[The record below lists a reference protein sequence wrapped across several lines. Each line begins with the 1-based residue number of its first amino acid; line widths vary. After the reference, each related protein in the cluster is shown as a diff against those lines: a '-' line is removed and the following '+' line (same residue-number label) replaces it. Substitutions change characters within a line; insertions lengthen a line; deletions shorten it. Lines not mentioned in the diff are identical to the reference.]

1 MCSLFSEVHHP
12 DICWSK
18 IIVLLEKQATEV
30 ILVGWF
36 GKCQSIKKVGGR
48 RFVEGLPVSGSLFV
62 SPCPPECDFQSETKI
77 EPDFRLLYF
86 GIVNTNSYK
95 YRWFFYS
102 KLCFDVTEWFA
113 HVDGSFQTLFSF
125 FFFHFRAP
133 PSRSFIIPPG
143 GLSRRCIS
151 YSTDYYQRLTL
162 ERWFTNLDIE

>member
-1 MCSLFSEVHHP
+1 MWLFLKLA
-12 DICWSK
+12 DKIC
-18 IIVLLEKQATEV
+18 ILEKQATEV

-86 GIVNTNSYK
+86 GIVNTHSYK

-102 KLCFDVTEWFA
+102 KLCFDVTEWLA
-113 HVDGSFQTLFSF
+113 HVDTGGPSSLQERGRDSCLGAELCYKRLFTKVCMVNRSY
-125 FFFHFRAP
+125 HGFR
-133 PSRSFIIPPG
+133 RH
-143 GLSRRCIS
+143 
-151 YSTDYYQRLTL
+151 
-162 ERWFTNLDIE
+162 LDE

>member
-1 MCSLFSEVHHP
+1 MWLFLKLA
-12 DICWSK
+12 DKIC
-18 IIVLLEKQATEV
+18 ILEKQATEV

-86 GIVNTNSYK
+86 GIVNTHSYK

-102 KLCFDVTEWFA
+102 KLCFDVTEWFV

-125 FFFHFRAP
+125 FSFHFRAP

-143 GLSRRCIS
+143 G
-151 YSTDYYQRLTL
+151 Y
-162 ERWFTNLDIE
+162 LDDV